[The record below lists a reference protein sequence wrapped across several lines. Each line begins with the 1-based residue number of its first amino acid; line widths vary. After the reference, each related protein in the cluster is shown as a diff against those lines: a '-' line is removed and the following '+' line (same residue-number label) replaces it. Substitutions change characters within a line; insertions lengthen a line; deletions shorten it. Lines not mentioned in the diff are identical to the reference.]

1 MNIFHRLCRDLR
13 KSNTFAFGPEFA
25 HHKLLRQALS
35 MTTWFCD
42 ACASWQKGSV
52 ENSGGRL
59 LWVVAPPARY
69 RQPR

>member
-1 MNIFHRLCRDLR
+1 MH

-25 HHKLLRQALS
+25 HHKLLRQALN
-35 MTTWFCD
+35 MRFCD
-42 ACASWQKGSV
+42 ACASWQKGGV
-52 ENSGGRL
+52 ENANGRL